1 MENIE
6 KVDPNKTKGQGTGPK
21 PGSGGRRVG
30 AGRKKGTKNAKTVA
44 KEEAVKHLAQQKM
57 LKDQIIEALPVTL
70 KKSDKALREAIKELD
85 TEEVTE
91 FINKRIALHSSTLVT
106 SMLSAAM
113 GQQFLYKVV
122 LAVDDK
128 GKPKKKHI
136 QVTDPD
142 EIRQYLDNPLEV
154 QGEDYFYITE
164 KQPDVNAINSLLD
177 RFMGRATTKVVGATN
192 PDGSEGP
199 IKVVV
204 ANFGGLPAPDPAP
217 VVEAVVQEVIEEQ
230 DGN

>member
-1 MENIE
+1 M
-6 KVDPNKTKGQGTGPK
+6 K
-21 PGSGGRRVG
+21 
-30 AGRKKGTKNAKTVA
+30 
-44 KEEAVKHLAQQKM
+44 
-57 LKDQIIEALPVTL
+57 
-70 KKSDKALREAIKELD
+70 
-85 TEEVTE
+85 
-91 FINKRIALHSSTLVT
+91 IAHPP
-106 SMLSAAM
+106 
-113 GQQFLYKVV
+113 F
-122 LAVDDK
+122 
-128 GKPKKKHI
+128 
-136 QVTDPD
+136 TDPD